1 MIDTSL
7 GLVLVVTGL
16 VAWERRPSVRT
27 GPLLVASGALWSVGA
42 YAPSG
47 LMPFALLGFAFER
60 YYDVVFAYLT
70 LTFPDRRLARSGPR
84 RPRPPC
90 GCLRRAVGVPAVRG
104 LQLHRD
110 GQPGRPGQNDRLFE
124 ALQVATSSVIVVAA
138 LGVAALAL
146 LRLRRARPVG
156 RRILRPVVAAGA
168 LAAVVAAYDAFELVV
183 FVRTGQGLL
192 TFEEPW
198 GEVASWTIISLVVL
212 VALGFLAGTLRMR
225 IGHGVVAR
233 MAAQLD
239 SVDDPARFEVALRE
253 ALGDPDLELR
263 LVDQA
268 GGWVDVTGHPADP
281 PDDQPDV
288 DRVATVL
295 AGPEGLLGAI
305 VHDRSLNED
314 TGLMAATVSVM
325 RFALEN
331 ARLTATVRAQLEEV
345 RASRTRL
352 VAAGEAERRRI
363 ERDLHDGAQ
372 QRLIGVTLTL
382 QQAREQARLAH
393 PDAPYVELL
402 DDASDELLAAVDEL
416 RELARGIH
424 PAILT
429 EVGLRPA
436 VAGLAR
442 RSAVPVDLQRRARGP
457 VGARCRGRGVLHR
470 GRGADQRD
478 PALRGAPRGG
488 AHRTPRRPPAGPG
501 ERRRRRRR
509 RRIARDRAGGD
520 QRPAGRDLGRLVGRQ
535 PARRRHQ
542 AASGDPVRVIVADD
556 SAVIR
561 VGVVRILSD
570 AGMDVVAEARTAD
583 ELLAL
588 VAEHRPDLAVVD
600 IRMPPG
606 GNAGLRA
613 ATRIRDEYGGAVKI
627 LVLSQYLEP
636 DYALSLLEAGV
647 GGVGYLLKDRVA
659 DSHSCSRPRS
669 GSARAAR
676 PSIPPWSASWC
687 APGAAST
694 GSPG

>member
-1 MIDTSL
+1 MSRGGAASRRGCAAAAATFVLLTAAVGASQGAPTRFLVIDTSL

-70 LTFPDRRLARSGPR
+70 LTFPDRRLARRDRVVLGLLA
-84 RPRPPC
+84 
-90 GCLRRAVGVPAVRG
+90 GAFVVRSASRLFVDCSCTG
-104 LQLHRD
+104 MASPVALVE
-110 GQPGRPGQNDRLFE
+110 NDRLFE

-239 SVDDPARFEVALRE
+239 SVDDPGRLEVALRE

-268 GGWVDVTGHPADP
+268 GGWVDVTGHPVDP

-393 PDAPYVELL
+393 PDAPYVQLL

-442 RSAVPVDLQRRARGP
+442 RSAVPVDLRVELADRLEPGVEAAAYFIVAEALTNVTRHS
-457 VGARCRGRGVLHR
+457 GARHAAVLIERHDGHLRVQVSDDGAGGADASRGTGLEGISDRLDAISGVLSV
-470 GRGADQRD
+470 DS
-478 PALRGAPRGG
+478 PRGG
-488 AHRTPRRPPAGPG
+488 GTR
-501 ERRRRRRR
+501 
-509 RRIARDRAGGD
+509 
-520 QRPAGRDLGRLVGRQ
+520 
-535 PARRRHQ
+535 
-542 AASGDPVRVIVADD
+542 
-556 SAVIR
+556 
-561 VGVVRILSD
+561 
-570 AGMDVVAEARTAD
+570 
-583 ELLAL
+583 
-588 VAEHRPDLAVVD
+588 
-600 IRMPPG
+600 
-606 GNAGLRA
+606 LRA
-613 ATRIRDEYGGAVKI
+613 E
-627 LVLSQYLEP
+627 
-636 DYALSLLEAGV
+636 
-647 GGVGYLLKDRVA
+647 
-659 DSHSCSRPRS
+659 
-669 GSARAAR
+669 
-676 PSIPPWSASWC
+676 IPC
-687 APGAAST
+687 V
-694 GSPG
+694 

>member
-1 MIDTSL
+1 MSRGGAASRRGCAAAAATFVLLTAAVGASQGAPTRFLVIDTSL

-70 LTFPDRRLARSGPR
+70 LTFPDRRLARRDRVVLGLLA
-84 RPRPPC
+84 
-90 GCLRRAVGVPAVRG
+90 GAFVVRSASRLFVDCSCTG
-104 LQLHRD
+104 MASPVALVE
-110 GQPGRPGQNDRLFE
+110 NDRLFE

-239 SVDDPARFEVALRE
+239 SVDDPGRLEVALRE

-393 PDAPYVELL
+393 PDAPYVQLL

-442 RSAVPVDLQRRARGP
+442 RSAVPVDLRVELADRLEPGVEAAAYFIVAEALTNVTRHS
-457 VGARCRGRGVLHR
+457 GARHAAVLIERHDGHLRVQVSDDGAGGADASRGTGLEGISDRLDAISGVLSV
-470 GRGADQRD
+470 DS
-478 PALRGAPRGG
+478 PRGG
-488 AHRTPRRPPAGPG
+488 GTR
-501 ERRRRRRR
+501 
-509 RRIARDRAGGD
+509 
-520 QRPAGRDLGRLVGRQ
+520 
-535 PARRRHQ
+535 
-542 AASGDPVRVIVADD
+542 
-556 SAVIR
+556 
-561 VGVVRILSD
+561 
-570 AGMDVVAEARTAD
+570 
-583 ELLAL
+583 
-588 VAEHRPDLAVVD
+588 
-600 IRMPPG
+600 
-606 GNAGLRA
+606 LRA
-613 ATRIRDEYGGAVKI
+613 E
-627 LVLSQYLEP
+627 
-636 DYALSLLEAGV
+636 
-647 GGVGYLLKDRVA
+647 
-659 DSHSCSRPRS
+659 
-669 GSARAAR
+669 
-676 PSIPPWSASWC
+676 IPC
-687 APGAAST
+687 V
-694 GSPG
+694 

>member
-1 MIDTSL
+1 MSRGGAASRRGCAAAAATFVLLTAAVGASQGAPTRFLVIDTSL

-70 LTFPDRRLARSGPR
+70 LTFPDRRLARRDRVVLGLLA
-84 RPRPPC
+84 
-90 GCLRRAVGVPAVRG
+90 GAFVVRSASRLFVDCSCTG
-104 LQLHRD
+104 MASPVALVE
-110 GQPGRPGQNDRLFE
+110 NDRLFE

-183 FVRTGQGLL
+183 FVRTGEGLL

-239 SVDDPARFEVALRE
+239 SVDDPGRLEVALRE

-393 PDAPYVELL
+393 PDAPYVQLL

-442 RSAVPVDLQRRARGP
+442 RSAVPVDLRVELADRLEPGVEAAAYFIVAEALTNVTRHS
-457 VGARCRGRGVLHR
+457 GARHAAVLIERHDGHLRVQVSDDGAGGADASRGTGLEGISDRLDAISGVLSV
-470 GRGADQRD
+470 DS
-478 PALRGAPRGG
+478 PRGG
-488 AHRTPRRPPAGPG
+488 GTR
-501 ERRRRRRR
+501 
-509 RRIARDRAGGD
+509 
-520 QRPAGRDLGRLVGRQ
+520 
-535 PARRRHQ
+535 
-542 AASGDPVRVIVADD
+542 
-556 SAVIR
+556 
-561 VGVVRILSD
+561 
-570 AGMDVVAEARTAD
+570 
-583 ELLAL
+583 
-588 VAEHRPDLAVVD
+588 
-600 IRMPPG
+600 
-606 GNAGLRA
+606 LRA
-613 ATRIRDEYGGAVKI
+613 E
-627 LVLSQYLEP
+627 
-636 DYALSLLEAGV
+636 
-647 GGVGYLLKDRVA
+647 
-659 DSHSCSRPRS
+659 
-669 GSARAAR
+669 
-676 PSIPPWSASWC
+676 IPC
-687 APGAAST
+687 V
-694 GSPG
+694 